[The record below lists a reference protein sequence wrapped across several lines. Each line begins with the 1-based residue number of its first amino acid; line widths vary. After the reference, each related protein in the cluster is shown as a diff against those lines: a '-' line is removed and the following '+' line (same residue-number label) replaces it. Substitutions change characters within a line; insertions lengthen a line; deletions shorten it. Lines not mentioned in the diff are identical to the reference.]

1 MSSDELQA
9 LSQDELRKRLYQ
21 TFKNRGVLD
30 TLKIQLRN
38 QLIRE
43 LKNPG
48 SGGEVYPKSVST
60 EGDSLLFRASNSL
73 VADHLHNAGYEYTLS
88 VFYPECGLEKERAF
102 TVQDLLHLMKVNPKS
117 RLYKSLTSNNQQENR
132 RGILLH
138 VLMELTEYHLQK
150 ESRDVDTQTV
160 STPTYKESVVEKL
173 QLIDEQFADIYPK
186 RQKFESLEGKLA
198 VYRKEIEQRLQAEMS
213 QKLQYFKDIESVKI
227 RLEEKEKSRKEMSDL
242 QQELEK
248 AYQMKS
254 DGLITRERNAIE
266 RLQQHQEIE
275 AKEGYAQRQSLLKD
289 IEIVKSREANLKQ
302 RMEAFELAE
311 KLHEEKKRSAED
323 ALRRRELAV
332 KNIEDAFEQKLK
344 NEVLKVQIELKED
357 YVKRTFK
364 VTEDERRNKEEAMRL
379 REEAM
384 FINTKKEEMENAVSH
399 GKELE
404 MELNSVKAQLSLI
417 TRQNQVLN
425 LQLQETTDYPQL
437 KEENSNLLTQIK
449 CLKEQLEEIKNEN
462 KQLRDRI
469 ASPTTNELVLQ
480 AQVQRVENAR
490 KLDQEEFEAR
500 RDILEKQLQRE
511 VALCAELK
519 SELLTVEDSNKRI
532 NAQMEDLKL
541 QLQQTQQALEN
552 EVYRNPKPS
561 LVDRSVL
568 DHSTDRIVPHDIYV
582 DGTLLKSQLL
592 SDPFVEA
599 GGVLSSRYRQ
609 SPLRRSNSPDSD
621 IEFVATTK
629 ARIKELEKEA
639 DYLEEAYRNYQN
651 RVIRA
656 EKISPPTK
664 PTSLPLLRS
673 VLNKTPSVFPHKVT
687 FAENTFTSQQQP
699 WTRLTEKRSDGMY
712 SHHEDWQA
720 DNTPVQKKAPSSRR
734 HSSTPIPKVKASFS
748 DQNFAEDTNGSYI
761 GTSHY
766 SPDHRLSPIL
776 KEERIPFAGNA
787 SVVNQLAFPADDE
800 SLISN
805 PLHQADCQEINDPSM
820 PPKLMMEDF
829 EQSDSSHHSE
839 EAIPEQLASDAS
851 HPSVKSDN
859 GRPVTATL
867 PATGTSQQE
876 STIGQIYIK
885 QVDLEDEDKKW
896 EEERRERE
904 ERRQRER
911 QEALE
916 REQKELEELEREK
929 SLREDSP
936 KHEEK
941 KEDIESEKTISE
953 VLKREDLSA
962 NPIGNPLE
970 KYMQIILQNKEQE
983 LDKSSRKEVPED
995 TSVTERPSDE
1005 KDDSVAAISRA
1016 DTDEDFW

>member
-1 MSSDELQA
+1 M
-9 LSQDELRKRLYQ
+9 
-21 TFKNRGVLD
+21 D

-48 SGGEVYPKSVST
+48 SGGEPHPHSVFL

-73 VADHLHNAGYEYTLS
+73 VADHLRNAGYEYTLS

-150 ESRDVDTQTV
+150 ESRDVDTQTI
-160 STPTYKESVVEKL
+160 STPPYKESVVEKL
-173 QLIDEQFADIYPK
+173 QLIDEQFAEIYPQ

-198 VYRKEIEQRLQAEMS
+198 VYRKEIEQQLQAEMS
-213 QKLQYFKDIESVKI
+213 QKLQYFKDLEIAKI

-242 QQELEK
+242 RQELEK
-248 AYQMKS
+248 TYQIKS
-254 DGLITRERNAIE
+254 DGLISRERNAIE

-275 AKEGYAQRQSLLKD
+275 AKEGYTQRQSLLKD

-302 RMEAFELAE
+302 RMEAFELTE
-311 KLHEEKKRSAED
+311 KLHEERKRSTED

-332 KNIEDAFEQKLK
+332 KNIEDTFDQKLK
-344 NEVLKVQIELKED
+344 NEVLKYQIELKED
-357 YVKRTFK
+357 YVKRTYK

-379 REEAM
+379 REEVI
-384 FINTKKEEMENAVSH
+384 FINTKKEEMENAVSRV
-399 GKELE
+399 KELE
-404 MELNSVKAQLSLI
+404 MELNSVKAQSSLL
-417 TRQNQVLN
+417 TRQTQALN
-425 LQLQETTDYPQL
+425 EQLQETKDYTQL
-437 KEENSNLLTQIK
+437 KEEKLHLLTQIK

-462 KQLRDRI
+462 KFLRDKI
-469 ASPTTNELVLQ
+469 ASPTTDELVLQ

-490 KLDQEEFEAR
+490 KMDQEEFESCK
-500 RDILEKQLQRE
+500 DVLEKQLQRE

-519 SELLTVEDSNKRI
+519 IEVLNLEDSNRRI

-541 QLQQTQQALEN
+541 QLQQTQQALDN

-568 DHSTDRIVPHDIYV
+568 DHSTDRIVPHDIYI
-582 DGTLLKSQLL
+582 DGTLLKSQIL

-599 GGVLSSRYRQ
+599 GGILSSRYRQ
-609 SPLRRSNSPDSD
+609 PPVRRSSSPDSD
-621 IEFVATTK
+621 IEFVVTTK

-656 EKISPPTK
+656 AGKSSPQTK
-664 PTSLPLLRS
+664 PTSPPLLRS
-673 VLNKTPSVFPHKVT
+673 VLNKTPSIFPHKVT
-687 FAENTFTSQQQP
+687 FAENTFASQQP
-699 WTRLTEKRSDGMY
+699 PLTRLTEQRHDEMFS
-712 SHHEDWQA
+712 SHDDWLA
-720 DNTPVQKKAPSSRR
+720 DSTPLQKKASSSRR

-748 DQNFAEDTNGSYI
+748 DKSFTEDTNGSYL

-776 KEERIPFAGNA
+776 KEELISSSENA
-787 SVVNQLAFPADDE
+787 SVVHQLAFPAEDG
-800 SLISN
+800 SMISN
-805 PLHQADCQEINDPSM
+805 PPHRADCQETNDPSM
-820 PPKLMMEDF
+820 PPKLVMEDF
-829 EQSDSSHHSE
+829 EQSDTSLHSE

-859 GRPVTATL
+859 GSPVTATL
-867 PATGTSQQE
+867 PAIATSQQE
-876 STIGQIYIK
+876 STTGQIHAK
-885 QVDLEDEDKKW
+885 LENLEDEDKKW

-911 QEALE
+911 QEAFE

-929 SLREDSP
+929 NLSEESSR
-936 KHEEK
+936 HEEK
-941 KEDIESEKTISE
+941 KEDLESEKTISE
-953 VLKREDLSA
+953 VLQREDLSA
-962 NPIGNPLE
+962 NPIANPLE
-970 KYMQIILQNKEQE
+970 KYMQIILQNKQQD
-983 LDKSSRKEVPED
+983 LDKSSRKDVPED
-995 TSVTERPSDE
+995 TLVTDRPSDE
-1005 KDDSVAAISRA
+1005 KDDSIAAISRA
-1016 DTDEDFW
+1016 ETDDDFW